1 MTSSPK
7 RNYIKAA
14 LYLFM
19 AVLMLS
25 VAGINKA
32 QAFQKKS
39 TDTVSTG
46 DVKFTDIPTSADSI
60 AARKKAAQAAKEA
73 EKATQ
78 EATKITNDVAKNHSG
93 LTVVVKLPEMP
104 KSLWEIFLEG
114 LLGGFTALL
123 LPCIYPLLPL
133 TVSFFTK
140 QGGTRS
146 KAILKSAIYGI
157 SIIVIYVTLGLI
169 ITILFGS
176 DALNALSTNG
186 IFNIFFFLLLVVF
199 GISFFGAFEITLPSS
214 LANKLDANSDK
225 GGTAGI
231 FFMAATLVVVSF
243 SCTGPIIGTLLVQAA
258 SKGARLGPAIG
269 MFGFSLALAL
279 PFTLFALF
287 PSMLKSLP
295 KSGGWLNSVKVVLG
309 FLELAFA
316 LKFLSNVDL
325 AYHWNWFDRE
335 IFLSLWIALGLLL
348 GLYLIG
354 KIKFAHDSEVQ
365 HLSVPRLFI
374 SIVVF
379 AFVIYMIP
387 GLWGAPLKSI
397 SAFLPPPA
405 TQDFDLSRTP
415 DGSASAPVQQSSI
428 KIRKYA
434 NNYLRIKTRGLDAWY
449 DYDQALQVSK
459 ELHKPI
465 IIDFTGFNC
474 VNCRKM
480 ETNVWSDPGVFKH
493 LRDDFILLQLVV
505 DDKAELPVGE
515 QFVSTYSGKRI
526 TTLGGKWS
534 DVEASRF
541 NANSQPLYVMLDSDG
556 NFLKNKDGQDIIP
569 SPADYN
575 IASYTKFLE
584 SGIEAYQ
591 NKH

>member
-1 MTSSPK
+1 MC
-7 RNYIKAA
+7 
-14 LYLFM
+14 LFM
-19 AVLMLS
+19 AIVVLLI
-25 VAGINKA
+25 AATNTA
-32 QAFQKKS
+32 QAVQKKPA
-39 TDTVSTG
+39 DTVSTS
-46 DVKFTDIPTSADSI
+46 DVQFTPIPTAADSL
-60 AARKKAAQAAKEA
+60 AAAKKQ
-73 EKATQ
+73 EKQ
-78 EATKITNDVAKNHSG
+78 IAKVGPEVEKPAVSAR
-93 LTVVVKLPEMP
+93 EMP
-104 KSLWEIFLEG
+104 KTLWQIFIEG

-146 KAILKSAIYGI
+146 KAILQSLIYGI
-157 SIIVIYVTLGLI
+157 SIIVIYVSLGLI
-169 ITILFGS
+169 ITVFFGS

-186 IFNIFFFLLLVVF
+186 FFNIFFFLLLVVF
-199 GISFFGAFEITLPSS
+199 GISFLGAFEITLPSS

-225 GGTAGI
+225 GGMAGI

-243 SCTGPIIGTLLVQAA
+243 SCTGPIIGTLLVEAA
-258 SKGARLGPAIG
+258 SKGERLGPAVG

-279 PFTLFALF
+279 PFTAFALF
-287 PSMLKSLP
+287 PSALKTLP

-335 IFLSLWIALGLLL
+335 IFLSLWIALGFLL

-354 KIKFAHDSEVQ
+354 KIKFSHDSDVPY
-365 HLSVPRLFI
+365 LSVPRLFI

-379 AFVIYMIP
+379 AFVIYMVP

-415 DGSASAPVQQSSI
+415 DGSGTTSSSVNQSSI
-428 KIRKYA
+428 KERKYA
-434 NNYLRIKTRGLDAWY
+434 ANYLRIKTRGLDAWY
-449 DYDQALQVSK
+449 DYDQALQASK
-459 ELHKPI
+459 ELHKPV

-505 DDKAELPVGE
+505 DDKAELQPSE
-515 QFVSTYSGKRI
+515 QFTSKYSGKKI
-526 TTLGGKWS
+526 TNLGGKWS
-534 DVEASRF
+534 DFEASRF

-556 NFLKNKDGQDIIP
+556 NLLKNQNGQEILP

-584 SGIEAYQ
+584 SGIEAYR
-591 NKH
+591 NKR